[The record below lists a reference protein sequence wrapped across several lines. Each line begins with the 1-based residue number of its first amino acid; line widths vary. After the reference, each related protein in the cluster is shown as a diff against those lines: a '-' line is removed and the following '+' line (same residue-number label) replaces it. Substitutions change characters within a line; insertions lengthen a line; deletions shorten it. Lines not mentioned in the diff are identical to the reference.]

1 MTCPRHLALPF
12 AMLLLGATAAMH
24 GAHGQLQAPEAA
36 SGRAAPVAAAKAGR
50 FMIAAANP
58 QAVEAGLG
66 VLRAGGS
73 AVDAAIAVQ
82 MVLALVEPQSS
93 GIGGGAFLVH
103 YDAATRTTTTFDGRE
118 TAPSAAAP
126 DRFLG
131 ADGKPLKFIAAAVG
145 GRSVGVP
152 GLLRMLERAHGLHGK
167 LDWQKLFEPA
177 ISLSEKGFAVS
188 PRLSW
193 LLGVEKSLPKVEP
206 ANAYFYRP
214 DGAPWPAGHILVN
227 KPLADTLRL
236 VATEG
241 AKVFYGGD
249 IARDI
254 VATVTGAPANPGDL
268 SLEDLAAYKPEERA
282 PVCGPYRVWVVC
294 GMGPPSSGGLTVL
307 QILGMLQEFDL
318 KALKPMS
325 AEAVHLMAEAMRLA
339 YADRG
344 LYMADADFVKVPV
357 KGLIDSGY
365 LKARAKEIQPGKAM
379 GKAKPGEP
387 PQKDTRVG
395 PDHWGRD
402 DSPELP
408 STSHISV
415 VDAAGNAVSMTTTIE
430 DQFGS
435 RLMVHGFLLNNQL
448 TDFSFSPTD
457 EGKPVANR
465 VEPRKRPRSSMAPTL
480 VFDKD
485 GKLVMTVG
493 SPGGSAIINYV
504 VKTIVGVLDWGL
516 DMQQAV
522 ALPNV
527 GSRGGPTE
535 LEKGTEAEG
544 LKAPL
549 EAMGHRVAIL
559 AFTSGIQGIMVAPA
573 GLVGGADPRR
583 EGVAHGD

>member
-1 MTCPRHLALPF
+1 MSKMIRLSAGLV
-12 AMLLLGATAAMH
+12 AAVLLGAPASVQA
-24 GAHGQLQAPEAA
+24 QLQAPEAA
-36 SGRAAPVAAAKAGR
+36 SGRAAPVAAVKAGKY
-50 FMIAAANP
+50 MIAAANP
-58 QAVEAGLG
+58 LAVEAGLT
-66 VLRAGGS
+66 VLKAGGS
-73 AVDAAIAVQ
+73 AVDATIAAQ
-82 MVLALVEPQSS
+82 MVLTLVEPQSS

-103 YDAATRTTTTFDGRE
+103 YEAATRTTTTIDGRE
-118 TAPSAAAP
+118 TAPSAATP

-131 ADGKPLKFIAAAVG
+131 QDGKPLKFLEAAVG

-152 GLLRMLERAHGLHGK
+152 GLLRMLDRAHDLHGK
-167 LDWQKLFEPA
+167 LEWSKLFEPA
-177 ISLSEKGFAVS
+177 IALADKGFAVS

-193 LLGVEKSLPKVEP
+193 LLGVEKALPKVEP
-206 ANAYFYRP
+206 ANAYFYKP
-214 DGAPWPAGHILVN
+214 DGTPWPAGHILVN
-227 KPLADTLRL
+227 KPLADTYRL
-236 VATEG
+236 VAAEG

-249 IARDI
+249 LARDI

-268 SLEDLAAYKPEERA
+268 SLEDMAAYKPQERE

-307 QILGMLQEFDL
+307 QILGILQEFDL
-318 KALKPMS
+318 PALKPMS

-357 KGLIDSGY
+357 KGLIDAGY
-365 LKARAKEIQPGKAM
+365 LKERAKLVQPGKAM
-379 GKAKPGEP
+379 GKAQPGEP
-387 PQKDTRVG
+387 PQKDTSITPER
-395 PDHWGRD
+395 WGRD
-402 DSPELP
+402 DSLELP

-457 EGKPVANR
+457 DGKPVANR

-485 GKLVMTVG
+485 GKLVMAVG

-504 VKTIVGVLDWGL
+504 AKTIIAVLDWKL
-516 DMQQAV
+516 DIQQAI

-527 GSRGGPTE
+527 GSRGGATE
-535 LEKGTEAEG
+535 LEKGTEAEA
-544 LKAPL
+544 LKPAL
-549 EAMGHRVAIL
+549 EAMGHQVAIM
-559 AFTSGIQGIMVAPA
+559 AFTSGTQGIVVTPS

-583 EGVAHGD
+583 EGIARGD